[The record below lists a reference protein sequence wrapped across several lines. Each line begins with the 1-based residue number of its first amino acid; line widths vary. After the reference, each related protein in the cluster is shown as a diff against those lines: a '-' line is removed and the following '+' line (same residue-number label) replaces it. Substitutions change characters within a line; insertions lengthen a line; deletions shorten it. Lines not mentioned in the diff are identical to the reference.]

1 MTSIPVPPA
10 PASRAAP
17 ALSAAM
23 VVTLVGAAGNRLI
36 ADRFEP
42 ARTDTAAAP
51 VLLLHGGG
59 QTRHS
64 WDEAAARLAARGHVA
79 YAVDQRGHGESDWI
93 ADGAYAFADYAA
105 DAVALARAVSE
116 AHGQRPIL
124 VGASLGGIA
133 GLMAEGETAA
143 PADDGVLSA
152 LVLVDIVPRMD
163 PAGVERI
170 QGFMGAR
177 MVKGFAS
184 VEEAAD
190 AIAAYLPHRA
200 RPKSLDGL
208 AKNLRRHADGRLR
221 WHWDPRFIDGPRTIN
236 TDRDT
241 LLTRWEVATRRL
253 RVPTLLIRGGRSELV
268 NEADARAFLDL
279 VPHARFA
286 DVSDAGHMVAGDRND
301 VFVDA
306 VMTFL
311 ETLRG

>member
-1 MTSIPVPPA
+1 MSQTPMNGHS
-10 PASRAAP
+10 AAP
-17 ALSAAM
+17 PDPTTSLPEAD
-23 VVTLVGAAGNRLI
+23 VVTLIGARGNRLI
-36 ADRFEP
+36 ADRFG
-42 ARTDTAAAP
+42 ANRAQSAGAP

-79 YAVDQRGHGESDWI
+79 YAVDQRGHGESDWVE
-93 ADGAYAFADYAA
+93 DGAYAFADYAA
-105 DAVALARAVSE
+105 DAATLARALGE

-133 GLMAEGETAA
+133 GLMAEGET
-143 PADDGVLSA
+143 DGGVLSA
-152 LVLVDIVPRMD
+152 LILVDIVPRMD
-163 PAGVERI
+163 PGGVDRI

-177 MVKGFAS
+177 MVEGFAS

-221 WHWDPRFIDGPRTIN
+221 WHWDPRFIEGPRTIN

-241 LLTRWEVATRRL
+241 LLTRWENATRRL
-253 RVPTLLIRGGRSELV
+253 TVPTLLIRGGRSELV
-268 NEADARAFLDL
+268 NEVDAQAFLAL
-279 VPHARFA
+279 APHARFT

-301 VFVDA
+301 IFVDA
-306 VMTFL
+306 VMAFL
-311 ETLRG
+311 ETLNG